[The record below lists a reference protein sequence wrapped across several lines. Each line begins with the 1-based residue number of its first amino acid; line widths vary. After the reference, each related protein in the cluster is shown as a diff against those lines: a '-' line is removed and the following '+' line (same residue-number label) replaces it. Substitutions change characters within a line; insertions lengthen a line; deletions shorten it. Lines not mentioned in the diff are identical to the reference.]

1 MHINT
6 AYAYNSG
13 SSLATMLHPVFAPT
27 ATHVMME
34 GTKRLYGIYS
44 AVSRGGMNLEPAA
57 FNGKFPAQVRFKI
70 VNDCLPL
77 AESALKHAIKDN
89 YQGSKFR
96 QELNTEQVKTLVSL
110 FRPIDLPPF
119 ISGVPT
125 FANVAPAHAFPS
137 AITVEKVLP
146 SARPYSLYLPGATH
160 AHTLSGGW
168 PQPSKHLH
176 YVHQNT
182 LPQSNQ
188 NYSAEAPKSTY
199 DHQSYQ
205 MAMEMGLRNHVA
217 RHENQYHVPQF
228 PKEREAV
235 LHSANFANYYHSQY
249 LPSATTLH
257 ISSQAQGLA
266 PSYAFP
272 ASSGAKQPLRST
284 YQSHY
289 TINL

>member
-1 MHINT
+1 MQP
-6 AYAYNSG
+6 YALESLDSISG
-13 SSLATMLHPVFAPT
+13 HETYDACSSWIPLSKLATSLLWSSFAFF
-27 ATHVMME
+27 
-34 GTKRLYGIYS
+34 L
-44 AVSRGGMNLEPAA
+44 
-57 FNGKFPAQVRFKI
+57 
-70 VNDCLPL
+70 
-77 AESALKHAIKDN
+77 
-89 YQGSKFR
+89 
-96 QELNTEQVKTLVSL
+96 
-110 FRPIDLPPF
+110 IDLPMLALIMYGYF
-119 ISGVPT
+119 CI
-125 FANVAPAHAFPS
+125 
-137 AITVEKVLP
+137 
-146 SARPYSLYLPGATH
+146 
-160 AHTLSGGW
+160 
-168 PQPSKHLH
+168 
-176 YVHQNT
+176 VHI
-182 LPQSNQ
+182 
-188 NYSAEAPKSTY
+188 
-199 DHQSYQ
+199 HSYQ